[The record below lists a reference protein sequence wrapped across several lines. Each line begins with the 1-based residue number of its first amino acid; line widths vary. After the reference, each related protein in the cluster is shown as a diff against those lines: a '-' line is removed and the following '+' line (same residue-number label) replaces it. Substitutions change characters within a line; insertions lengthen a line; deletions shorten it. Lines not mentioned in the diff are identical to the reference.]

1 MLRRFATAITDVADT
16 IIGTDVSTPFADSE
30 AALPG
35 TEFAKVCVAGLEAT
49 GAALG
54 NLHSRLTE
62 ISEIAHGTAGEY
74 EVSEADFTG
83 MLHAMN
89 VPA

>member
-1 MLRRFATAITDVADT
+1 MLRRFAAAITDVADS
-16 IIGTDVSTPFADSE
+16 IIGADVSTPFADSE

-35 TEFAKVCVAGLEAT
+35 TEF
-49 GAALG
+49 
-54 NLHSRLTE
+54 
-62 ISEIAHGTAGEY
+62 AHGTAGEY

-83 MLHAMN
+83 MLHAMD